1 MALCVRRLSFT
12 ARLPRLATRSAS
24 ADHRPL
30 TTSAHRMTASLPT
43 RADIMPRW
51 CKSVIRWGVLWFLL
65 TLASVSIHAFT
76 WMAAAPSSAAE
87 PEYATWK
94 ILGNVLAMPTAPGWF
109 AMVRIMGGLDGSSLR
124 FAIGAS
130 MIGWMPWLVAAWVIL
145 RMRARLLR
153 VSPIT
158 CDATS
163 PPRATS
169 EPALAVAD
177 AGSPDLSPSP
187 ETASRFS
194 RRRLLVDGAGSAVV
208 VVGAGGY
215 AHATIQEPWSI
226 RVREFT
232 VPIQDL
238 PESLDGLVLSVV
250 ADLHYGPRVPAS
262 HVEAAIA
269 AALAINAD
277 IDVFLGDYIHNGP
290 TFMPRVIQLM
300 QPLIARGRS
309 IGIMGNHE
317 SYFGGFETNAALL
330 SRSGMVMLSNE
341 RAIIRREAIGKS
353 VSINRSAATDTPDAY
368 RNALVIAGVED
379 LWTQSPD
386 AKVALE
392 GVPASVPRV
401 VLSHHPDYAES
412 GVFSARSAKFPQ
424 QRADLILSGH
434 THGGQVCLPVIGA
447 PIVPSNH
454 GQKYRSGLCNGPA
467 CPVIVSNGIGVS
479 LLPVR
484 IGVPPEVLKVTLTRA
499 NV

>member
-1 MALCVRRLSFT
+1 
-12 ARLPRLATRSAS
+12 
-24 ADHRPL
+24 
-30 TTSAHRMTASLPT
+30 MTAPLPT
-43 RADIMPRW
+43 RADIMPQW

-109 AMVRIMGGLDGSSLR
+109 AMVRIMGGLNGSSLR

-130 MIGWMPWLVAAWVIL
+130 LIGWMPWLIAAWTIL
-145 RMRARLLR
+145 RLRARLLR

-158 CDATS
+158 RDAT
-163 PPRATS
+163 PRS
-169 EPALAVAD
+169 SVRPQPAPDGID
-177 AGSPDLSPSP
+177 ARSSDSTPEP
-187 ETASRFS
+187 ETTSRFS

-215 AHATIQEPWSI
+215 AHATIQEPWAI

-232 VPIQDL
+232 VPIKDL
-238 PESLDGLVLSVV
+238 PASLDGLVLSVV
-250 ADLHYGPRVPAS
+250 ADLHYGPRVPAA
-262 HVEAAIA
+262 HVEHAIA
-269 AALAINAD
+269 AAIAINAD
-277 IDVFLGDYIHNGP
+277 IDLLLGDYIHNGP

-317 SYFGGFETNAALL
+317 SYFGGFATNAALL
-330 SRSGMVMLSNE
+330 GRSGIMLLQNQ
-341 RAIIRREAIGKS
+341 RAIVR
-353 VSINRSAATDTPDAY
+353 RSAPGQPVTITQSTPTDAPDAS
-368 RNALVIAGVED
+368 RDGLVIAGVED
-379 LWTQSPD
+379 LWTQSPS
-386 AKVALE
+386 ANIALE
-392 GVPASVPRV
+392 GIPADVPRV
-401 VLSHHPDYAES
+401 VLSHHPDYAEAS
-412 GVFSARSAKFPQ
+412 VFASRNGKPPS

-434 THGGQVCLPVIGA
+434 THGGQVSLPLIGA
-447 PIVPSNH
+447 PIVPSDH

-467 CPVIVSNGIGVS
+467 CPVIVTNGIGVS
-479 LLPVR
+479 LLPIR

-499 NV
+499 NVLA